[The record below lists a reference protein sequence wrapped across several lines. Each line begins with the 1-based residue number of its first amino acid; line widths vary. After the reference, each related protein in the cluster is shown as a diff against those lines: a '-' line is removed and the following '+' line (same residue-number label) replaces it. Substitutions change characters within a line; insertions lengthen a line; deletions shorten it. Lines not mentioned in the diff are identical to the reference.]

1 MNKKNSYI
9 PNLLRFVMTM
19 FSFAFYCFSME
30 DLSFL
35 PELPTGPLDVYRNN
49 SSFNWKRLKLAL
61 EGDLELLKLKVKKYD
76 TYLVVDT

>member
-1 MNKKNSYI
+1 
-9 PNLLRFVMTM
+9 
-19 FSFAFYCFSME
+19 ME

-61 EGDLELLKLKVKKYD
+61 EGDLELLKLKVRNFNTNLIPNHCRGVFYRESNINFTKAHFRQSG
-76 TYLVVDT
+76 LVC